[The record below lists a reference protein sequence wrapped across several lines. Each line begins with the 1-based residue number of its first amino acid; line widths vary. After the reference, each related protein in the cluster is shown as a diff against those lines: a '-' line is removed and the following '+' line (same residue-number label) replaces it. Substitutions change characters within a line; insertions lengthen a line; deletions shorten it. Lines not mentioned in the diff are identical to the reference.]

1 MISTYYLE
9 FSAFLVALFY
19 YRKLKN
25 TFMVWFIPFLLFTSI
40 CELSSTIIYEN
51 YGTST
56 YWIFSILLPTTNY
69 FYGFIFFKLINSEK
83 LKNIFFAVALIY
95 LVLNIL
101 FVILSEG
108 FIVPLLLISSIMMV
122 ILALYY
128 FYRCLLDDVDLNSPI
143 IKSGLWFASGI
154 LIFYSGI
161 SITFSLFNYI
171 HEHHLNIG
179 GVSLY
184 NFVPRCLSIILY
196 ACVSIALIKWKKPQ
210 EI

>member
-9 FSAFLVALFY
+9 FSAFLVALFCY
-19 YRKLKN
+19 QKLKN
-25 TFMVWFIPFLLFTSI
+25 TFMFWFIPFLLLTSI
-40 CELSSTIIYEN
+40 CELSSTIIYQKF
-51 YGTST
+51 GATT
-56 YWIFSILLPTTNY
+56 YWIFNILIPTTTY
-69 FYGFIFFKLINSEK
+69 FYGFIFFKLINNKK
-83 LKNIFFAVALIY
+83 LKNIFFVLALIY

-101 FVILSEG
+101 FVILSKG
-108 FIVPLLLISSIMMV
+108 FSVPLLLISSIMMV

-161 SITFSLFNYI
+161 SIVFSLFNYI
-171 HEHHLNIG
+171 REHHLNIG

-196 ACVSIALIKWKKPQ
+196 ACISIALLKWKKPQ